1 MALHSFL
8 ATLRKKWRAMKGVYL
23 RTHLLIRL
31 VLPLHLKK
39 DLFTKQLVK
48 LCTLFTLY
56 FLGAYPTL
64 DNSIRWGGT
73 RVKRLV
79 KTGFLMMVASM
90 VLFLLGA
97 CGKDE
102 LKEVKV
108 GEVTRSIFYAPQYV
122 AIEKGFFEEEGLKVD
137 LKTIPGGDKTM
148 TALLSDG
155 IDIALV
161 GSETSIYV
169 TAQGANDPI
178 KNFAQLTQTDGTFL
192 VSREKIDNF
201 SWDMLKGSTF
211 LGQRK
216 GGMPQMAGEF
226 VLKKH
231 GIDPQNDLELIQN
244 IDFANISTSFASGTG
259 DFVQLFEP
267 TASVFEMEGK
277 GHIVASFGT
286 ESGHLPYTT
295 FMTKASFIDQDA
307 ETIEK
312 FTRAIKKAQ
321 DWVYENS
328 AEDVAKTIQPYF
340 EDTDVKLIATV
351 VERYRAQESFAKDPI
366 LDEEEWNNL
375 QDVMD
380 EAGELPKRMDYS
392 ELVDTSFAEKVSK

>member
-1 MALHSFL
+1 
-8 ATLRKKWRAMKGVYL
+8 MK
-23 RTHLLIRL
+23 RW
-31 VLPLHLKK
+31 
-39 DLFTKQLVK
+39 VK
-48 LCTLFTLY
+48 
-56 FLGAYPTL
+56 
-64 DNSIRWGGT
+64 S
-73 RVKRLV
+73 
-79 KTGFLMMVASM
+79 S
-90 VLFLLGA
+90 LFLVILSLGVLLVAA
-97 CGKDE
+97 CNGEEE
-102 LKEVKV
+102 LQKVKV

-122 AIEKGFFEEEGLKVD
+122 AIAQGFFEEEGLDIELSTVA
-137 LKTIPGGDKTM
+137 GGDKTM

-192 VSREKIDNF
+192 VAREEIENF

-231 GIDPQNDLELIQN
+231 GIDPHADLELIQN
-244 IDFANISTSFASGTG
+244 IDFANISTAFASGTG
-259 DFVQLFEP
+259 DYVQLFEP
-267 TASVFEMEGK
+267 TASVFEAEGK

-286 ESGHLPYTT
+286 ESGHLPYTV
-295 FMTKASFIDQDA
+295 FMAKDSYMEANP

-312 FTRAIKKAQ
+312 FTRALKKAQ
-321 DWVYENS
+321 DFVYESS
-328 AEDVAKTIQPYF
+328 AEEVAKAIQPFF
-340 EDTDVKLIATV
+340 EDTDAELIATV
-351 VERYRAQESFAKDPI
+351 VERYREQESFAKDPI

-375 QDVMD
+375 QDIME
-380 EAGELPKRMDYS
+380 EAGELPKRMDYD
-392 ELVDTSFAEKVSK
+392 ELVDTHFAEKVLK